1 LLKKRSKAI
10 SMLICLAF
18 LFTMIVPGMALGA
31 SADFNYT
38 TQTGIQ
44 ADTDQNLGFVKIDD
58 IDEVDEIYVEV
69 TLPADVDWP
78 ANVDQA
84 TIGDYIQI
92 YDGNNNYDVNF
103 ITGDND
109 EYVAAANVAGADFDK
124 LVIKAIFQGLTVDD
138 DAADDIV
145 VSITVRGVEDGV
157 AAWKVS
163 EDCLIG
169 QKGGTEVTVKA
180 GAPKTIQVGSGQ
192 KLAKVTF
199 TENVKGAFDEGDKIV
214 MTLPSK
220 VKWDMTE
227 GTVLKGNYGL
237 EATIDDIDGDELT
250 LLITGESTTFE
261 DKFSITGV
269 VKVFPGIDDGDVEVD
284 IESNTDANFDDTTLV
299 LAVVGDSDLTFDV
312 DDTSD
317 DVIYPASY
325 DKELD
330 FFSIDAATD
339 FAEGDQITLTL
350 SEGLRWYEEDFDVAN
365 VEVLGFYDDNESVW
379 LEVTAD
385 GVDKLKFDGLH
396 VAALPD
402 APLGDITI
410 TVGEDYN
417 GEFVIGAVEAQAEV
431 TADSPVVQTGEVTVE
446 AGDITIVETGKKVF
460 NEGGSYSYS
469 KDAEEEYDE
478 YYFLT
483 LTLPAGVEWAD
494 EPTVTINGKEVDVDF
509 INANFYGD
517 EYDWFFRN
525 DDRTLSIIF
534 DEDDF
539 RTSRID
545 SIVISDILYD
555 LDTRLKESEITVEVG
570 GSLVNYLLGAGDY
583 IVKDLEEDYAPD
595 PVFEVVNAI
604 AEEEGQA
611 DTVFT
616 IGSTTYT
623 MNGVEYTMGIAPYI
637 SGDRTYLPIRYVAYA
652 MGVAEANVLWDQA
665 NQTVTLLKGD
675 KVVQLKVGSTTMLVN
690 GAAVTMDAAPQNVD
704 PGYVC
709 LPIRFVAQ
717 AFGANISWDAATQ
730 QVSIEM

>member
-1 LLKKRSKAI
+1 LE
-10 SMLICLAF
+10 
-18 LFTMIVPGMALGA
+18 IV
-31 SADFNYT
+31 S
-38 TQTGIQ
+38 
-44 ADTDQNLGFVKIDD
+44 
-58 IDEVDEIYVEV
+58 
-69 TLPADVDWP
+69 
-78 ANVDQA
+78 
-84 TIGDYIQI
+84 
-92 YDGNNNYDVNF
+92 
-103 ITGDND
+103 
-109 EYVAAANVAGADFDK
+109 
-124 LVIKAIFQGLTVDD
+124 
-138 DAADDIV
+138 
-145 VSITVRGVEDGV
+145 
-157 AAWKVS
+157 
-163 EDCLIG
+163 
-169 QKGGTEVTVKA
+169 
-180 GAPKTIQVGSGQ
+180 
-192 KLAKVTF
+192 
-199 TENVKGAFDEGDKIV
+199 
-214 MTLPSK
+214 
-220 VKWDMTE
+220 
-227 GTVLKGNYGL
+227 
-237 EATIDDIDGDELT
+237 
-250 LLITGESTTFE
+250 ESTTFE
-261 DKFSITGV
+261 DKFSFTGIV
-269 VKVFPGIDDGDVEVD
+269 RVFPGIDDGDVEVD
-284 IESNTDANFDDTTLV
+284 IEFDTNADADDTTLV

-317 DVIYPASY
+317 DIIYPASY
-325 DKELD
+325 KKELD
-330 FFSIDAATD
+330 FFSIDGSAD
-339 FAEGDQITLTL
+339 FAKGDQITLSL
-350 SEGLRWYEEDFDVAN
+350 SEGLKWYMNEEAFEDAISGGN
-365 VEVLGFYDDNESVW
+365 VSVLGFYDDNESVW

-385 GVDKLKFDGLH
+385 GVDKLKFDGLR

-410 TVGEDYN
+410 SVGEDYS

-431 TADSPVVQTGEVTVE
+431 SADSPVVQTGEVTVE

-460 NEGGSYSYS
+460 NEMEGES
-469 KDAEEEYDE
+469 DL
-478 YYFLT
+478 FLT
-483 LTLPAGVEWAD
+483 LTLPAGAEWAD
-494 EPTVTINGKEVDVDF
+494 EPTVTINGEEVDVEFSSGYYGSYSDF
-509 INANFYGD
+509 KASRVLTI
-517 EYDWFFRN
+517 E
-525 DDRTLSIIF
+525 F

-545 SIVISDILYD
+545 TIVISDILYD
-555 LDTRLKESEITVEVG
+555 LDTRLKESEITVEIG
-570 GSLVNYLLGAGDY
+570 GSLVNYLWDAGNI